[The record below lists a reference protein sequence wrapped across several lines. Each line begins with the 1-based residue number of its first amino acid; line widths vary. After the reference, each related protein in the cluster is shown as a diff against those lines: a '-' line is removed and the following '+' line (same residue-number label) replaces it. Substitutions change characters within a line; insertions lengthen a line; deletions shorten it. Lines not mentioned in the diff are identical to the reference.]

1 MAAPAAA
8 AKVQPA
14 QQRLPIFTWEGKTR
28 SGEVKKGQ
36 MEATDEA
43 SVHQRLRSMSLQNVK
58 VRKKSQFS
66 FKLPGIGGIS
76 QKDIVIFTRQFA
88 TMIDAGL
95 PLVQCLDILASQLDN
110 LAFREVLTK
119 VKVKV
124 ESGSTLA
131 DALKAQPKVFDTLFV
146 QLVAAGEIGGIL
158 DTILNRLA
166 AYIEKNEKLKS
177 KVKGAMVYPSIVLV
191 VAVGVT
197 VVLLLFVTPTFEK
210 MFKDFG
216 GAMPA
221 PTQIVID
228 LSKWLQH
235 NIGYLVAFIVAL
247 VIAFRA
253 WIQWPK
259 GRVQWDSFVIR
270 TPIFGQL

>member
-95 PLVQCLDILASQLDN
+95 PLVQCLDILARDRKSTRLNSSHSQISY
-110 LAFREVLTK
+110 AVFC
-119 VKVKV
+119 
-124 ESGSTLA
+124 
-131 DALKAQPKVFDTLFV
+131 LKK
-146 QLVAAGEIGGIL
+146 
-158 DTILNRLA
+158 
-166 AYIEKNEKLKS
+166 KKKLE
-177 KVKGAMVYPSIVLV
+177 
-191 VAVGVT
+191 T
-197 VVLLLFVTPTFEK
+197 T
-210 MFKDFG
+210 
-216 GAMPA
+216 
-221 PTQIVID
+221 
-228 LSKWLQH
+228 
-235 NIGYLVAFIVAL
+235 AL
-247 VIAFRA
+247 VK
-253 WIQWPK
+253 Q
-259 GRVQWDSFVIR
+259 
-270 TPIFGQL
+270 